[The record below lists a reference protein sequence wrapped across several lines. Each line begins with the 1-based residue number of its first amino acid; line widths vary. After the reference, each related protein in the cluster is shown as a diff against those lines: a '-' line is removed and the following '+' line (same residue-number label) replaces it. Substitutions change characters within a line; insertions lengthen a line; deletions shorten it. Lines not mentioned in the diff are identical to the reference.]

1 MNTYYSNDKNA
12 QILIVLLKAHGI
24 RKIVASPGTTNMA
37 LVGSCQ
43 NDPWFEMYS
52 CVDERSAAYMAC
64 GLADESG
71 EPVVICCTGATASRN
86 YLPGMTEA
94 YYRKVPVLAVTF
106 FVGYHGIGNLVP
118 QVIDRSVWPK
128 DTAKYKVELPN
139 IKDDADFEFAELKMN
154 TAILELTRNGGGPVH
169 INLATTRGDFSV
181 KTLPEVRVIK
191 RITRKDVFPPLPANG
206 AKIAVYICSHT
217 PWSDSQT
224 KSLDAFCEHN
234 NAIVFCDHSSGYK
247 GKYRTMF
254 ALVAGQEHYHSPLCA
269 PDLLIH
275 IGELS
280 ADYMTYGS
288 LMSSKQV
295 WRVNIDGEVRDTF
308 HKLRN
313 VFDMDEQDFFEHYTE
328 NPVEGTIVQDEYLNA
343 CNEEYD
349 KIYNKIPE
357 LPFSNDWIA
366 KNVASRIPENT
377 MLHLGVSNTMRSW
390 TFFDVPRSVR
400 VSANVGGRGIDG
412 VMSTLLG
419 ASLVS
424 PDVLHF
430 GVLGDLTFFY
440 DMNSLGNRHVGK
452 NLRILLINNGRGTE
466 FRLHMHPGQKLM
478 GESADNFVA
487 AAGHFGDKS
496 PELVKSYASA
506 LGFEYLSASGKED
519 FTSVVERFL
528 TPEVLDKPMVF
539 EVFTDS
545 EDEREAL
552 RILMNLELTS
562 DAQVRQVAKNILG
575 KNGLK
580 FAKKLLGK

>member
-71 EPVVICCTGATASRN
+71 ESVVICCTGASASRN
-86 YLPGMTEA
+86 YLPGLTEA
-94 YYRKVPVLAVTF
+94 YYRKIPILAVTF
-106 FVGYHGIGNLVP
+106 FVGYYGIGNLVP

-128 DTAKYKVELPN
+128 DTARYKVELPH

-154 TAILELTRNGGGPVH
+154 TAILELTRDGGGPVH

-181 KTLPEVRVIK
+181 KKLPDVRVIK
-191 RITRKDVFPPLPANG
+191 RFTRKDVLPSLPENG
-206 AKIAVYICSHT
+206 AKIAVYVCSHT
-217 PWSDSQT
+217 KWTDVQT
-224 KSLDAFCEHN
+224 KILDDFCERN

-247 GKYRTMF
+247 GKYRVMY
-254 ALVAGQEHYHSPLCA
+254 ALVAGQEQYNSPLCA

-280 ADYMTYGS
+280 ADYMTYGA
-288 LMSSKQV
+288 LMKSKQV

-313 VFDMDEQDFFEHYTE
+313 VFDMDEQDFFEYYAE
-328 NPVEGTIVQDEYLNA
+328 NSLEGSVVKNEYLNA
-343 CNEEYD
+343 CIEEYD
-349 KIYNKIPE
+349 RLYKKIPE

-366 KNVASRIPENT
+366 KSVAPKIPENT
-377 MLHLGVSNTMRSW
+377 ILHLGVSNTMRSW
-390 TFFDVPRSVR
+390 TFFDFERSVR
-400 VSANVGGRGIDG
+400 VSANVGCRGIDG

-424 PDVLHF
+424 PDTLHF

-466 FRLHMHPGQKLM
+466 FRLHMHPGQQLM
-478 GESADNFVA
+478 GDDADAFVA
-487 AAGHFGDKS
+487 AAGHFGEKS

-506 LGFEYLSASGKED
+506 LGFEYLCASNKEE
-519 FTSVVERFL
+519 FTSVIDRFL
-528 TPEVLDKPMVF
+528 TPEVSDKPMLL
-539 EVFTDS
+539 EAFTDS
-545 EDEREAL
+545 KDE
-552 RILMNLELTS
+552 S
-562 DAQVRQVAKNILG
+562 DALQMLMGREVSSKGQVKQVARNLIG
-575 KNGLK
+575 DSGIK
-580 FAKKLLGK
+580 FAKKRLGK